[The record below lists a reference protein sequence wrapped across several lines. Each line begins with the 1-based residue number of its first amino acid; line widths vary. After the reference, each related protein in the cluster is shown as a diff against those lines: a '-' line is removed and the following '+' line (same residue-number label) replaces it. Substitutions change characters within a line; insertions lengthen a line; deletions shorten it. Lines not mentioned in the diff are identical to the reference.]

1 MKSYFVS
8 KNNVWFYS
16 HCHFIPWTIFL
27 LASHPVHVSSKSPPL
42 MHLYIPLNIN
52 KRQLKR
58 KIKRNEILFEFSFSV
73 LNYFCLLNPFC
84 IWFQVS
90 LGIKKNSVK
99 TTKHAK
105 LLLNENKYLFL
116 MLNIYSLTPD

>member
-1 MKSYFVS
+1 M
-8 KNNVWFYS
+8 
-16 HCHFIPWTIFL
+16 
-27 LASHPVHVSSKSPPL
+27 
-42 MHLYIPLNIN
+42 NIN

-116 MLNIYSLTPD
+116 MLFFDTGLNLRKDYPFLYRGMTTFLHITF